1 MKTGRI
7 FWGLAFILCAFCLI
21 FNQFGIF
28 GEFGVWTII
37 FTLLSAA
44 ICLDGIF
51 RLSIGKTIFGGAI
64 LLFLWKETLGLEDLS
79 AWTIFIAAALLAI
92 GLSLLFQPFRK
103 KRQQWQ
109 NRLDA
114 EKYSKKAANGDQH
127 FNYTSHIKIERHFGG
142 GMEYVRSNDF
152 KRADIE
158 AHFSGLKIYFDDAV
172 IQDDCATLHM
182 DVHFSGV
189 ELFVPSEWLIDNRL
203 ESFAGAVE
211 MEPRRNDI
219 ATTKTLKL
227 KGDVAFGSVKII
239 YF

>member
-7 FWGLAFILCAFCLI
+7 FWGLALVLCALCLI
-21 FNQFGIF
+21 FNQFAIF
-28 GEFGVWTII
+28 NTFGVWTIV
-37 FTLLSAA
+37 FTILGAA
-44 ICLDGIF
+44 VLLDGIF
-51 RLSIGKTIFGGAI
+51 RLSMGKAVFGGAI
-64 LLFLWKETLGLEDLS
+64 LLFLWKDMIGLEDLS
-79 AWTIFIAAALLAI
+79 IWTIAIAAILLGS
-92 GLSLLFQPFRK
+92 GLSILLHPLHKRK
-103 KRQQWQ
+103 AHK
-109 NRLDA
+109 NA
-114 EKYSKKAANGDQH
+114 EKYLKQAAGGDQH

-142 GMEYVRSNDF
+142 GMEYIRSNDF

-203 ESFAGAVE
+203 EAFAGAVE
-211 MEPRRNDI
+211 MEPRRNEI
-219 ATTKTLKL
+219 AATKTLKL